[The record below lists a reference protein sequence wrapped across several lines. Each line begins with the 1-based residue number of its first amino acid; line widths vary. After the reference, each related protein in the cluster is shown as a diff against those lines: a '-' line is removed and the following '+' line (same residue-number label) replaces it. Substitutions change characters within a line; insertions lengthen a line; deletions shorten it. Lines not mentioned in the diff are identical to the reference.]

1 MTIAFAAG
9 AAVLGIACAIG
20 HSLISE
26 RKLLRPL
33 YAEPRGGLLAARSM
47 RDITR
52 GIFHMPSMVWAV
64 LGIAVLAARIEGGN
78 QLLSIVA
85 AKESRSWPLHSRMP
99 NRFSPRSHSAPF
111 LVRSSQPIRRILSK
125 FVSRLSIN

>member
-9 AAVLGIACAIG
+9 AAILSIACAIG

-26 RKLLRPL
+26 RKFLRPL
-33 YAEPRGGLLAARSM
+33 YAEPRSGVFAARSM

-52 GIFHMPSMVWAV
+52 MVFHIPSMAWAV
-64 LGIAVLAARIEGGN
+64 LGMAVLAARIEGGS

-85 AKESRSWPLHSRMP
+85 AIVFTASGIGNL
-99 NRFSPRSHSAPF
+99 AA
-111 LVRSSQPIRRILSK
+111 LRRPHIGGL
-125 FVSRLSIN
+125 LMLGAAALTHADLML

>member
-9 AAVLGIACAIG
+9 AAILSIACAIG

-26 RKLLRPL
+26 RKFLRPL
-33 YAEPRGGLLAARSM
+33 YAEPRSGVFAARSM

-52 GIFHMPSMVWAV
+52 MVFHIPSMAWAV
-64 LGIAVLAARIEGGN
+64 LGMAVLAARIEGGS

-85 AKESRSWPLHSRMP
+85 AIVFTASGIGNL
-99 NRFSPRSHSAPF
+99 AA
-111 LVRSSQPIRRILSK
+111 LRRPHIGGL
-125 FVSRLSIN
+125 LMLGAAALTLADLML

>member
-9 AAVLGIACAIG
+9 AAILSIACAIG

-26 RKLLRPL
+26 RKFLRPL
-33 YAEPRGGLLAARSM
+33 YAEPRSGVFAARSM

-52 GIFHMPSMVWAV
+52 VVFHIPSMAWAV
-64 LGIAVLAARIEGGN
+64 LGMAVLAARIEGGS

-85 AKESRSWPLHSRMP
+85 AIVFTASGIGNL
-99 NRFSPRSHSAPF
+99 AA
-111 LVRSSQPIRRILSK
+111 LRRPHIGGL
-125 FVSRLSIN
+125 LMLGAAALTLADLML

>member
-9 AAVLGIACAIG
+9 AAILSIACAIG

-26 RKLLRPL
+26 RKFLRPL
-33 YAEPRGGLLAARSM
+33 YAEPRSGVFAARSI

-52 GIFHMPSMVWAV
+52 VVFHIPSMAWAV
-64 LGIAVLAARIEGGN
+64 LGMAVLAARIEGGS

-85 AKESRSWPLHSRMP
+85 AIVFTASGIGNL
-99 NRFSPRSHSAPF
+99 AA
-111 LVRSSQPIRRILSK
+111 LRRPHIGGL
-125 FVSRLSIN
+125 LMLGAAALTLADLML

>member
-85 AKESRSWPLHSRMP
+85 AIIFTASGLG
-99 NRFSPRSHSAPF
+99 NLTA
-111 LVRSSQPIRRILSK
+111 LRRPHIGGLMILGAAALTLADLML
-125 FVSRLSIN
+125 SRLPF